1 MGRNIFRQEEQIR
14 PSDAYVD
21 TTAPSEANF
30 ETNPANLEDD
40 LNNLRSAHK
49 RTLVGTGAGNWYD
62 DLVTPS
68 TLETGSQRGVNELNT
83 GLHAVEKKRFLRRD
97 VQVVDVAVTAAQNWE
112 VLGAGELPANT
123 TAAVGAVTTLGTV
136 VAAHGGT
143 FDTHSLAVVAGPNA
157 LNPANLVGVVD
168 GSTRD
173 PITSGGR
180 VVYGLLHGEDGLVDG
195 DTITA
200 TTDNRVQVSF
210 VRATAAGGLEACP
223 AGDIAGQ
230 TVNLTFRERVR
241 WEDLNEA
248 DLLNDA
254 KVDVPASATVDRQT
268 AYTNQGTTPVD
279 LVTNAILDL
288 EGAGLQWS
296 IRDDL
301 EAVLFRVTEGSAG
314 GTSQVEVGADV
325 DTFNVDAA
333 ANDFANGAAF
343 DTGAAGTTIN
353 VGVTANQI
361 DSGGALTV
369 QSAAASDLTLFGQ
382 GEMILNDGNMT
393 SEATWTGPGVKLSD
407 TTAEVTA
414 YEAAFGGE
422 VSLFNAIVQANNSSH
437 RRKVHAT
444 VTANVAADADVSGP
458 SNDNNI
464 DTDLGDLSGGTFVDD
479 YNIYYNG
486 QYQRPGADASANH
499 DVYPGTS
506 LANGQLKFEHKLKSG
521 DEIMI
526 EDYVA

>member
-21 TTAPSEANF
+21 TTVPAEAAF
-30 ETNPANLEDD
+30 ETNPAHLEDD
-40 LNNLRSAHK
+40 LNNLRSLGK
-49 RTLVGTGAGNWYD
+49 RLMVGTSAGNWYD
-62 DLVTPS
+62 DLTTPS
-68 TLETGSQRGVNELNT
+68 TLEAGTQRGVNDLNED
-83 GLHAVEKKRFLRRD
+83 LHAVEKKRFLRRD

-123 TAAVGAVTTLGTV
+123 TIAVGAVTTLGTV
-136 VAAHGGT
+136 AAAHGGT
-143 FDTHSLAVVAGPNA
+143 FGSHSLAVVAGANN

-180 VVYGLLHGEDGLVDG
+180 VVYGLLHSENATDGH
-195 DTITA
+195 TA
-200 TTDNRVQVSF
+200 TGTTPNQLQVSF
-210 VRATAAGGLEACP
+210 VRATAAGALEACP
-223 AGDIAGQ
+223 VADIAGES
-230 TVNLTFRERVR
+230 VNLTFRERVR
-241 WEDLNEA
+241 WEDLNEG

-301 EAVLFRVTEGSAG
+301 EAVLLRVTEGSAG
-314 GTSQVEVGADV
+314 GTSKVEVGADT
-325 DTFNVDAA
+325 DEFDSDAA
-333 ANDFANGAAF
+333 ANDFLNGVSV
-343 DTGAAGTTIN
+343 DTGAAATTIN

-369 QSAAASDLTLFGQ
+369 QSAAASDLSLLGQ
-382 GEMILNDGNMT
+382 GELIFNDGNLVG
-393 SEATWTGPGVKLSD
+393 EATWTGPGVKLSED
-407 TTAEVTA
+407 AAEVTA
-414 YEAAFGGE
+414 YETAFGGE
-422 VSLFNAIVQANNSSH
+422 VSIFNAMVQAYNSSS

-444 VTANVAADADVSGP
+444 AIANVAADADVSGP
-458 SNDNNI
+458 SNDNNL
-464 DTDLGDLSGGTFVDD
+464 DTDLGDLSGGSFIGD

-486 QYQRPGADASANH
+486 QYQRPGADAAANH

-506 LANGQLKFEHKLKSG
+506 LAAGQLKFEHKIKTG
-521 DEIMI
+521 DEIML
-526 EDYVA
+526 EDFVA